1 MRRSLTLAVAQ
12 AQAWPE
18 PVQKRQVLA
27 AIDGH
32 HVVMTDAARTDSDIG
47 RRSFAGTRPR
57 GRLPG
62 QLRRQPGPGR
72 RPFLTVLLLLA
83 IVVSITGLDFAR
95 FAQQVA
101 TLTPPSDATAQGI
114 VALTGGTARIDGA
127 LALLRDN
134 RAEKLL
140 ISGVNPAV
148 GRHDIARAVEQAA
161 GTVLDQRVDLGHTA
175 RDTIGN
181 ADETRAWVE
190 KQGIHS
196 LIIVTSDY
204 HMPRSMV
211 ELTRAMP
218 DVTLIPYPVSNK
230 QLGMDHWWRHAAS
243 VKLLLREYVKY
254 TLARARSVFDKPR
267 GESATAMAAD
277 TTTSATGAGVL
288 R

>member
-1 MRRSLTLAVAQ
+1 
-12 AQAWPE
+12 
-18 PVQKRQVLA
+18 
-27 AIDGH
+27 
-32 HVVMTDAARTDSDIG
+32 MTDAAQTDRDLG
-47 RRSFAGTRPR
+47 RRNYAGAIAR
-57 GRLPG
+57 GRSTDPSH
-62 QLRRQPGPGR
+62 RHPAPGR
-72 RPFLTVLLLLA
+72 RPLVTVLLLVA
-83 IVVSITGLDFAR
+83 IAGSVAGIDFAR

-101 TLTPPSDATAQGI
+101 NFNAPTDVTAQGI

-148 GRHDIARAVEQAA
+148 GRHDIARAVERASNI
-161 GTVLDQRVDLGHTA
+161 VLDQRVDLGHAA
-175 RDTIGN
+175 RNTIGN

-190 KQGIHS
+190 KEGIRS

-218 DVTLIPYPVSNK
+218 DVQLIPYPVSNK
-230 QLGMDHWWRHAAS
+230 QLEMDRWWRHAAS
-243 VKLLLREYVKY
+243 VKLLLSEYVKY
-254 TLARARSVFDKPR
+254 TLARARLAFETPR
-267 GESATAMAAD
+267 GESVTALAAD
-277 TTTSATGAGVL
+277 TITHATAGGIL

>member
-1 MRRSLTLAVAQ
+1 
-12 AQAWPE
+12 
-18 PVQKRQVLA
+18 
-27 AIDGH
+27 
-32 HVVMTDAARTDSDIG
+32 MTDAAHTDSDLG
-47 RRSFAGTRPR
+47 RRSFAGRPSR
-57 GRLPG
+57 VRS
-62 QLRRQPGPGR
+62 RRQPGPGR
-72 RPFLTVLLLLA
+72 RPLLTVLVLIA
-83 IVVSITGLDFAR
+83 IVAALTGLDFAR
-95 FAQQVA
+95 FAQRVA
-101 TLTPPSDATAQGI
+101 TLTPPHNATAQGI

-148 GRHDIARAVEQAA
+148 GRNDIARAIERASS
-161 GTVLDQRVDLGHTA
+161 TVLDQRVDLGHMA

-181 ADETRAWVE
+181 ADETRAWAE

-230 QLGMDHWWRHAAS
+230 QLEMERWWRHAAS

-254 TLARARSVFDKPR
+254 TLARARSVFDTPR

>member
-1 MRRSLTLAVAQ
+1 MTMPSPGGRLGVAPDSCQ
-12 AQAWPE
+12 A
-18 PVQKRQVLA
+18 LA
-27 AIDGH
+27 AIRGH
-32 HVVMTDAARTDSDIG
+32 RVTMTDAARTDSDLG
-47 RRSFAGTRPR
+47 RRSFAGSPSHDRSS
-57 GRLPG
+57 G
-62 QLRRQPGPGR
+62 QSHRQPGPGR
-72 RPFLTVLLLLA
+72 RPLLTVLVLLA
-83 IVVSITGLDFAR
+83 IVASLVGLDFAR

-101 TLTPPSDATAQGI
+101 TLTPPTNVTAEGI

-148 GRHDIARAVEQAA
+148 GRHDIARAVEKASDS
-161 GTVLDQRVDLGHTA
+161 VLDQRVDLGHMA

-218 DVTLIPYPVSNK
+218 DVTLIPYPVTNK
-230 QLGMDHWWRHAAS
+230 QLGLDHWWRHTAS

-254 TLARARSVFDKPR
+254 TLARARSAFGTPR
-267 GESATAMAAD
+267 GESATAIAAD
-277 TTTSATGAGVL
+277 TTTSATDVGVL

>member
-1 MRRSLTLAVAQ
+1 MTGGAPLSPSLGRHHGVTSAPS
-12 AQAWPE
+12 WP
-18 PVQKRQVLA
+18 QSARKL
-27 AIDGH
+27 IG
-32 HVVMTDAARTDSDIG
+32 MSDAAQTGTDLG
-47 RRSFAGTRPR
+47 RRNFTGPASH
-57 GRLPG
+57 GRLPA
-62 QLRRQPGPGR
+62 PGR
-72 RPFLTVLLLLA
+72 RPFVTVLLLVA
-83 IVVSITGLDFAR
+83 IAGSIAGLDFAR
-95 FAQQVA
+95 FASQVA
-101 TLTPPSDATAQGI
+101 NTTPPTDVTAEGI

-148 GRHDIARAVEQAA
+148 GRHDIARAVESAYGA
-161 GTVLDQRVDLGHTA
+161 VLDQRVDLGHAA

-211 ELTRAMP
+211 ELARAMP
-218 DVTLIPYPVSNK
+218 GVRLIPYPVSNK
-230 QLGMDHWWRHAAS
+230 QLEMDRWWRHGAS
-243 VKLLLREYVKY
+243 VKLLLGEYLKY
-254 TLARARSVFDKPR
+254 TLARARLAFETPR
-267 GESATAMAAD
+267 GESGTAMAAETHTHA
-277 TTTSATGAGVL
+277 TTGGVL